1 MNHQDKKKN
10 PNSKDLDPAQMLE
23 SVEAMIWSIISS
35 FSGLSIEDKKDIKQD
50 VMIYLYQKVIP
61 KFDPSRGTKFSSFA
75 YRCIVNYVRR
85 HLVTANKKRV
95 FLDNAA
101 VEHYER
107 SQLADKRERVHY
119 ANERLDGLFNNV
131 TDNPECE
138 LKVKEK
144 VVLLLM
150 RSNPGITQKEI
161 ADIMGYKHPSA
172 ISMLVM
178 RMRKKIRKM

>member
-1 MNHQDKKKN
+1 MSQTKTKN
-10 PNSKDLDPAQMLE
+10 PNSGDCDPGQMLE
-23 SVEAMIWSIISS
+23 GVEAMIWSIISS

-85 HLVTANKKRV
+85 HLVNCNRKRI

-107 SQLADKRERVHY
+107 AQTADKKERIHY

-131 TDNPECE
+131 TSNPECE

-144 VVLLLM
+144 IVLLLM
-150 RSNPGITQKEI
+150 KANPGITQKEI

-178 RMRKKIRKM
+178 RMRKKIRRM

>member
-1 MNHQDKKKN
+1 
-10 PNSKDLDPAQMLE
+10 
-23 SVEAMIWSIISS
+23 MIWSIISS
-35 FSGLSIEDKKDIKQD
+35 FSGLSFEDKKDIKQD
-50 VMIYLYQKVIP
+50 VMIYLFQKVIP

-85 HLVTANKKRV
+85 HIVTANRKRIY
-95 FLDNAA
+95 LDNAA

-107 SQLADKRERVHY
+107 SCISAKSERVYY
-119 ANERLDGLFNNV
+119 ANERLDGLFHNV
-131 TDNPECE
+131 TENPECE
-138 LKVKEK
+138 LRVKEK

-150 RSNPGITQKEI
+150 RSNPCITQKEI